1 MNANNMIMI
10 HGRLTRDP
18 ELKTSNSGSEYCRFS
33 VAVDRYNGKEKTT
46 DFFNCTAF
54 GKTGVAI
61 NQYMTKGKEII
72 CAGSMESNTK
82 ENNGQKQTYWGVH
95 VESFSFC
102 GSKGQGDSADTA
114 AGFIPVDVDGDPFA
128 QP

>member
-1 MNANNMIMI
+1 MNPNNIISI

-18 ELKTSNSGSEYCRFS
+18 ELKTSASGTEYCKFT
-33 VAVDRYNGKEKTT
+33 VAVDRYNGKEKLT

-61 NQYMTKGKEII
+61 NQYMTKGREIV

-95 VESFSFC
+95 VEGFSFC
-102 GSKGQGDSADTA
+102 GSKAASDSAEP
-114 AGFIPVDVDGDPFA
+114 AGYTQVNLDEDPFA
-128 QP
+128 QQ